1 MTCLGDLITFDKL
14 RAIVPR
20 LPDAVVRLMLDL
32 PPDGLIAL
40 ADLLDRVQ
48 TPESVVE
55 ALSIRIAAVRSTRD
69 QLTDEAYSKAI
80 VKAITAKQH

>member
-32 PPDGLIAL
+32 PADGLIAL
-40 ADLLDRVQ
+40 ADLLDRVH
-48 TPESVVE
+48 TPESVE

-69 QLTDEAYSKAI
+69 QLTDEAYSAAM
-80 VKAITAKQH
+80 VKAITAKPH